1 MDAMNTGTTGQE
13 GTGARG
19 AAERAAAGAAMAS
32 MFGGRQPDAEMTAVL
47 QQMQASGAKP
57 IETLDAKEARTQ
69 PTPADAVKALLKERG
84 ASTDP
89 EPVGDVDDRTIDGP
103 GGDIKIR
110 VYQPASAVG
119 DRLLPVVLYVH
130 GGGWVIADLDVYDA
144 SPRAIA
150 NAAQCVVVSTHYRQ
164 GPEHRFPAAH
174 EDVFAAYQW
183 VMANARDLGGD
194 RSRIAVVGESA
205 GGNIA
210 AVVGINAR
218 DAGLPLPVHQ
228 VLVYPIAD
236 SDTTTESYREM
247 TQAKPLNTAMM
258 QWFFDNYLSSPE
270 DGLTPAISLNRA
282 ADLSGL
288 PPATI
293 INAELDPLRS
303 DGERLAERLRQ
314 AGVQVE
320 QRTFDGV
327 THEFFGMATAVTKAK
342 EAQRMAADA
351 LVAAFGTA
359 AR

>member
-1 MDAMNTGTTGQE
+1 
-13 GTGARG
+13 
-19 AAERAAAGAAMAS
+19 
-32 MFGGRQPDAEMTAVL
+32 MTAVL
-47 QQMQASGAKP
+47 QKMQASGAKP
-57 IETLDAKEARTQ
+57 IETLDATEARKQ
-69 PTPADAVKALLKERG
+69 PTPVEALLKERG
-84 ASTDP
+84 ERAAP
-89 EPVGDVDDRTIDGP
+89 EPVGHVDDRSIDGP

-110 VYQPASAVG
+110 VYTPANVAA

-164 GPEHRFPAAH
+164 GPEHKFPAAH
-174 EDVFAAYQW
+174 EDVIAAYQW
-183 VMANARDLGGD
+183 AMANARDLGGD
-194 RSRIAVVGESA
+194 PSRIAVVGESA
-205 GGNIA
+205 GGNLA

-236 SDTTTESYREM
+236 SDTTTESYQEM
-247 TQAKPLNTAMM
+247 TQARPLNRAMM
-258 QWFFDNYLSSPE
+258 QWFFDNYLASPD
-270 DGLTPAISLNRA
+270 DGRTPAISLNRA

-293 INAELDPLRS
+293 INAELDPLRT
-303 DGERLAERLRQ
+303 DGERLAQRLRE
-314 AGVQVE
+314 AGVPVE

-327 THEFFGMATAVTKAK
+327 THEFFGMGPVLAKAR
-342 EAQRMAADA
+342 EAQRMAAAA
-351 LVAAFGTA
+351 LVGAFGTA

>member
-1 MDAMNTGTTGQE
+1 MDAMNTGLTGRE
-13 GTGARG
+13 GTGAHG
-19 AAERAAAGAAMAS
+19 AGAGAAMAS
-32 MFGGRQPDAEMTAVL
+32 MFAGRQPDADMTAVL
-47 QQMQASGAKP
+47 QKMQASGAKP
-57 IETLDAKEARTQ
+57 IETLDTKEARKQ
-69 PTPADAVKALLKERG
+69 PTPADAVEALLKERG
-84 ASTDP
+84 ESADP
-89 EPVGDVDDRTIDGP
+89 EPVGDVDNRSIDGP

-110 VYQPASAVG
+110 VYTPANVAA

-150 NAAQCVVVSTHYRQ
+150 NLAQCIVVSTHYRQ

-183 VMANARDLGGD
+183 VLANARDLGGD
-194 RSRIAVVGESA
+194 PSRVAVVGESA
-205 GGNIA
+205 GGNLA

-247 TQAKPLNTAMM
+247 THAKPLNSAMM
-258 QWFFDNYLSSPE
+258 QWFFDNYLGSPD
-270 DGLTPAISLNRA
+270 DGRTPAISLNRA

-288 PPATI
+288 PTATI
-293 INAELDPLRS
+293 INAELDPLRT
-303 DGERLAERLRQ
+303 DGERLAQRLRQ

-327 THEFFGMATAVTKAK
+327 VHEFFGMAPVVAKAR
-342 EAQRMAADA
+342 EAQQFAARR
-351 LVAAFGTA
+351 LREAFGDA
-359 AR
+359 PR